1 MRPNLSLNKK
11 SDDKTFYLSVIY
23 VDPFSRYDKR
33 CIDCHFTVQCG
44 KQLTD
49 RYQNPIIVVSLSCG
63 NNSNGLIT
71 HDELTT
77 LFHEMGHAIHSILAR
92 TRYQVPLT
100 TKLADGLCGN
110 HRPWN
115 GLWGKLFRW
124 IDSIFFRYYPQFS
137 FRKIK
142 QKSSNQAYLR

>member
-1 MRPNLSLNKK
+1 M
-11 SDDKTFYLSVIY
+11 
-23 VDPFSRYDKR
+23 DPFSRYDKR

-44 KQLTD
+44 KQLEG

-92 TRYQVPLT
+92 TRYQVFLT
-100 TKLADGLCGN
+100 NMVQGRFKTASSQFQSKVPNLFLSKSTISRQMRGQLAFFE
-110 HRPWN
+110 
-115 GLWGKLFRW
+115 LF
-124 IDSIFFRYYPQFS
+124 PV
-137 FRKIK
+137 
-142 QKSSNQAYLR
+142 

>member
-1 MRPNLSLNKK
+1 MS
-11 SDDKTFYLSVIY
+11 KTFYLRVIY

-49 RYQNPIIVVSLSCG
+49 RYQNPIIVVSLSCA

-100 TKLADGLCGN
+100 TTLAAGLCGN
-110 HRPWN
+110 HTF
-115 GLWGKLFRW
+115 LYKLKF
-124 IDSIFFRYYPQFS
+124 
-137 FRKIK
+137 KIK
-142 QKSSNQAYLR
+142 LGQNMAK